1 MMTLENAMLGI
12 LDDVSVLELTN
23 RLSGAFCAKLLADQG
38 ADTIKIEAPG
48 KGDAARHEPPFIGV
62 TPHPEKS
69 TLFLA
74 YNTNKRGI
82 TLDVTTP
89 SGKALLL
96 RLVAERDILIESFA
110 PGYLDELGLGYEV
123 LREVNPR
130 LIMTSITPF
139 GQSGPYRHYQ
149 ADDLILQAVG
159 GFLYTS
165 GSSDKPPMGTA
176 LHQTEIVSARNA
188 TIATMAALTQQRIS
202 GGEGQHIDVSIME
215 AVISTPPHFIHQYSF
230 LGTVIGRGFGDRTV
244 LDGMHLATSDSDVTL
259 TTAGTGGNP
268 MQTWADFLDEPK
280 LTDPKFSTRLGRA
293 QHWQELLDLIQAKLA
308 HWKAHDFMRQ
318 AMDKRLVVGVVQSPT
333 EVVNCPHLAERGTFA
348 SLDHA
353 EAGSLNYPGPG
364 FLVDGVNPI
373 AGGHA
378 APHLGEHNIEVYVN
392 ELGLSLDDLGVLS
405 AAGVV

>member
-1 MMTLENAMLGI
+1 MLGI
-12 LDDVSVLELTN
+12 LDDVSVLELTH

-38 ADTIKIEAPG
+38 AVTIKIEAPG
-48 KGDAARHEPPFIGV
+48 SGDAARHEPPFIAG

-69 TLFLA
+69 SLFLA
-74 YNTNKRGI
+74 FNTNKRGV
-82 TLDVTTP
+82 TLDITTP
-89 SGKALLL
+89 TGKAILL

-110 PGYLDELGLGYEV
+110 PGYLDDQGLGYDA
-123 LREVNPR
+123 LREVNPN

-139 GQSGPYRHYQ
+139 GQNGPYRHYQ
-149 ADDLILQAVG
+149 ADDLIAQAVG

-188 TIATMAALTQQRIS
+188 TIATMAALTQQRIG

-230 LGTVIGRGFGDRTV
+230 LGTIIGRGFGDRTV
-244 LDGMHLATSDSDVTL
+244 LDGMHLATGDSDVTL

-280 LTDPKFSTRLGRA
+280 LADPKFSTRLGRA
-293 QHWQELLDLIQAKLA
+293 QNWQQLLDLIQAKLV

-348 SLDHA
+348 AFDHA
-353 EAGSLNYPGPG
+353 VAGVLNYPGPG

-378 APHLGEHNIEVYVN
+378 APRLGEHNVDVYVD
-392 ELGLSLDDLGVLS
+392 ELGLTLDEQGVLS
-405 AAGVV
+405 ASGVV